1 MNNKILVK
9 VKHYRSLEIRTQ
21 YFFDSHSPFISMNP
35 YRDMIQRLDEKDLF
49 IRGNINSDPLT
60 ADQFQ

>member
-1 MNNKILVK
+1 MGENLKKNATTNLGMNNKILVK

-21 YFFDSHSPFISMNP
+21 YFFDSLSPFISMNP

-49 IRGNINSDPLT
+49 
-60 ADQFQ
+60 

>member
-49 IRGNINSDPLT
+49 
-60 ADQFQ
+60 